1 MAAGPAAAPE
11 SPPLLY
17 ALARGEPPPPP
28 PPQLP
33 SASLN
38 QLLLRL
44 RRILGG
50 LGLCAGSELGRGWQS
65 AAAHAR
71 APSFSTPPS
80 APSARAYIATGRRCS
95 PPRGRSMTALCSGSG
110 GGIRD
115 RSVLP
120 SASCR
125 CSTIPARVTPGAKRC
140 FAYTQCTPGT
150 CPITSA
156 GGWARTR
163 RRGQYSRNVGRR
175 GARLPSSQEQFI
187 RKVPPTQV
195 HSGRVAQQGDPG
207 EATADWSKV
216 CSPLRLRARDAGG
229 RRLVCERLR
238 TLKSLLVPTQSRSP
252 GGLDTVAQVPAV
264 FFFFFFQE
272 A

>member
-17 ALARGEPPPPP
+17 ALARGEP

-71 APSFSTPPS
+71 APSFSAPPS

-95 PPRGRSMTALCSGSG
+95 PPRGRSMTALCSGSS

-156 GGWARTR
+156 GGWARTG
-163 RRGQYSRNVGRR
+163 RRGQDSRNVRRR

-187 RKVPPTQV
+187 RKVLPTQV
-195 HSGRVAQQGDPG
+195 HTGGSPSRGTLGRA
-207 EATADWSKV
+207 AADWSKV
-216 CSPLRLRARDAGG
+216 CSLLRLRPRDAGG

-238 TLKSLLVPTQSRSP
+238 ALKSLLVPTQSRSP
-252 GGLDTVAQVPAV
+252 GGLATVAQVPAV
-264 FFFFFFQE
+264 FFQE

>member
-71 APSFSTPPS
+71 APSFSAPPS

-110 GGIRD
+110 GSIRD

-156 GGWARTR
+156 GGWARTG
-163 RRGQYSRNVGRR
+163 RRGQDSRNVRRR

-195 HSGRVAQQGDPG
+195 HTGGSPSRGPWGGRLRIGAKFAAFSASGREMLVGGDWYARDSAP
-207 EATADWSKV
+207 SKV
-216 CSPLRLRARDAGG
+216 CWSPPS
-229 RRLVCERLR
+229 LVHLAAWPQLPKFR
-238 TLKSLLVPTQSRSP
+238 Q
-252 GGLDTVAQVPAV
+252 
-264 FFFFFFQE
+264 FFFRKHKL
-272 A
+272 